1 MGDSVTKLDIE
12 STFTTPEVHFDPE
25 NYKFHIKG
33 NSYPEN
39 SVKFY
44 QPIVTLIENF
54 VNNHPIDPQR
64 TFEVIVELEYFNTS
78 TAKAL
83 LDLFRLFETLYQRGQ
98 PVQIKW
104 LYMEEDTEMEDAG
117 LDYQAAIKLP
127 FELVTIHEET

>member
-1 MGDSVTKLDIE
+1 MEMSVSRIDIE
-12 STFTTPEVHFDPE
+12 PTFTTPEVHFDPE
-25 NYKFHIKG
+25 EYKFYIKG

-44 QPIVTLIENF
+44 QPIVAALENF
-54 VNNHPIDPQR
+54 VKNHPIDPQK

-83 LDLFRLFETLYQRGQ
+83 LDIFRLFEIFYQRGQ
-98 PVQIKW
+98 PVQVKW

-117 LDYQAAIKLP
+117 LDYQAAVKLP
-127 FELVTIHEET
+127 FELVAIHEET